1 MNLGHIVGAEFA
13 WLIPGLCLTAFVITL
28 VFGKFLPGRGSYI
41 SIAAILGAFLLF
53 CSVFL
58 DFVSNGLT
66 PVSVDIQWIYIG
78 NLGITW
84 GFQVDRISV
93 VMLGLVTLISLIV
106 QVYSVGYMD
115 GEPRFGWY
123 FTLQALFA
131 AAMLVLVL
139 ADNLLF
145 LYIAWELV
153 GLGSYLLIGFW
164 YERRSASEAAKK
176 AFITTRIGDVG
187 LLIGIILLFKATG
200 TFHISSIIHAANS
213 GGISENTLICASL
226 LIFLGAMGKSAQFPF
241 HVWLP
246 DAMEGPT
253 PVSALIHAATMVVA
267 GVYLVARMLPLFEMA
282 PGVLPTVAVVGLFT
296 FLFAGSIALVMTD
309 IKRVLAYSTV
319 SHLGLMM
326 ISLGAAGLA
335 AAMIHLVAHGVSKAL
350 LFLGAGNVMHGMN
363 NETNCLNMG
372 GLQKKMPITAYSFM
386 IGALSLAG
394 IAPLAGFFSK
404 DEILLAVFHKMGPI
418 FLTLTLIG
426 VFLSSLYMARLF
438 LIVFRGNYRTERA
451 KKAEES
457 PAIMTVPV
465 VVLAIFAVTL
475 GAVVIPIAN
484 YQGLGTFI
492 DASHHFR
499 MLSWLT
505 VMSSLIAICGVA
517 VGWLYYGTSRLSPE
531 KMSLRLGAFYR
542 VIINK
547 YYVDEI
553 YQWVIDNLILAFS
566 KFLAVFDR
574 VVVNDTGIDGAGMSV
589 LLSAIKVRL
598 IHTGRLYNYSTAMV
612 LGLLTVAIFW
622 WFI

>member
-1 MNLGHIVGAEFA
+1 MTN
-13 WLIPGLCLTAFVITL
+13 
-28 VFGKFLPGRGSYI
+28 
-41 SIAAILGAFLLF
+41 
-53 CSVFL
+53 
-58 DFVSNGLT
+58 
-66 PVSVDIQWIYIG
+66 
-78 NLGITW
+78 
-84 GFQVDRISV
+84 
-93 VMLGLVTLISLIV
+93 
-106 QVYSVGYMD
+106 
-115 GEPRFGWY
+115 
-123 FTLQALFA
+123 
-131 AAMLVLVL
+131 
-139 ADNLLF
+139 
-145 LYIAWELV
+145 
-153 GLGSYLLIGFW
+153 
-164 YERRSASEAAKK
+164 
-176 AFITTRIGDVG
+176 
-187 LLIGIILLFKATG
+187 
-200 TFHISSIIHAANS
+200 
-213 GGISENTLICASL
+213 
-226 LIFLGAMGKSAQFPF
+226 
-241 HVWLP
+241 
-246 DAMEGPT
+246 
-253 PVSALIHAATMVVA
+253 
-267 GVYLVARMLPLFEMA
+267 
-282 PGVLPTVAVVGLFT
+282 
-296 FLFAGSIALVMTD
+296 MTD

-438 LIVFRGNYRTERA
+438 LIVFRGNYRSERA

-457 PAIMTVPV
+457 PAIMTVPI

-531 KMSLRLGAFYR
+531 KMSLRLGALYR